1 MYKSNQFPRQQDKIN
16 TTVNSKERLDFI
28 CNNMESKMNDLWNY
42 IMFPEKRELLNKT
55 KYKNNELI

>member
-16 TTVNSKERLDFI
+16 DPVNNKERLDFI

-42 IMFPEKRELLNKT
+42 IMFPKKREHLYRT
-55 KYKNNELI
+55 KYKNNELR